1 MSNTLMQEG
10 FAIYLG
16 PSVPGVVI
24 VIVEVLA
31 ITIMG
36 RDKAMIESVQT
47 VVVVV

>member
-16 PSVPGVVI
+16 PSVP
-24 VIVEVLA
+24 VLA
-31 ITIMG
+31 ITIMV

>member
-16 PSVPGVVI
+16 PSVPGV